1 MALICQFE
9 SQILEREEFTGAI
22 SFSALSSDQTVLVEM
37 PPYTIDEYLFCHRFQ
52 TDQLLTVQ
60 GSLVVV
66 CLQNRQYHYI
76 PMSDLI
82 PQVLKIPPG
91 IPHLAANLSA
101 QPCRLINAIIHH
113 GKFHSKD
120 YQTIKK
126 PFPLDLD
133 RIQKLF
139 QELQLNKE
147 ELYA

>member
-1 MALICQFE
+1 MGLIGQFE
-9 SQILEREEFTGAI
+9 FQILEPEDFSGAI
-22 SFSALSSDQTVLVEM
+22 SFSALSSDETVLVEM

-82 PQVLKIPPG
+82 PQVLKIPPR
-91 IPHLAANLSA
+91 IPHLAVNLSS
-101 QPCRLINAIIHH
+101 QPCRVINAIIRH
-113 GKFHSKD
+113 GKFHPKD
-120 YQTIKK
+120 YQTIAK

-139 QELQLNKE
+139 QELKLKKE
-147 ELYA
+147 